1 MTRVKEDAHA
11 AASLLDMPALRN
23 AIAMSVVL
31 RALGPEPHDV
41 LTSAEEDG
49 LLASARLLRDAA
61 ASGGSR
67 SLLRDKF
74 IGLLAED
81 DDGENAELF
90 KSAAVGLG
98 ARVAHIRPSLTE
110 RSDPQVVRETARML
124 GRLYDAIECHGQP
137 PALVA
142 RLVRD
147 LSNRCRPLYA
157 SHMPGYF
164 RRSSCGPTHP
174 RPPPPAARTAGGGRP
189 AAVGFDRTRVRAAIS
204 GF

>member
-11 AASLLDMPALRN
+11 ATSLLDMPALRN

-61 ASGGSR
+61 ASGRTR

-98 ARVAHIRPSLTE
+98 ARVAHIRPNLTE

-142 RLVRD
+142 RLREEAAVPVFD
-147 LSNRCRPLYA
+147 ALS
-157 SHMPGYF
+157 SPGRVTAAF
-164 RRSSCGPTHP
+164 
-174 RPPPPAARTAGGGRP
+174 AARLGAGAGLDARRFI
-189 AAVGFDRTRVRAAIS
+189 VQVVLMSTLH
-204 GF
+204 